1 MTHRPH
7 PKPYDDVLQTIG
19 WTPLIRL
26 NRVTDGARTPVYVK
40 AESFNPGGSVK
51 DRIGVALI
59 EAAEQ
64 EGRLRPGGTIVEGT
78 SGNTGIGLAV
88 AAAVKGYRCVFT
100 IPDKM
105 SIEKVRLLRAF
116 GAEVVVTPT
125 VEPDHPE
132 YYGTVARRIAE
143 ETPNAFLADQFY
155 NPVNPEAH
163 YRTTGP
169 EIWEQTGGL
178 VTHFV
183 ASPGTGGTISG
194 VARYLKERDPDVR
207 VIAGDPEGSVFRGYS
222 ETGEIG
228 EGAAYKVEGIGND
241 KLPGTLHFDWIDEFR
256 TVDDH
261 SSFAMARRLTREEG
275 LFVGGSTGLI
285 VHIAVNVAREVDDPE
300 ACVVAILCD
309 TGERYLSKV
318 FNDEWLEA
326 NGMGDLV
333 DAVPAS
339 MGQDDG

>member
-1 MTHRPH
+1 MNQPPHRE
-7 PKPYDDVLQTIG
+7 PYDDVLQTIG

-51 DRIGVALI
+51 DRIGIALI
-59 EAAEQ
+59 EAAER
-64 EGRLRPGGTIVEGT
+64 EGLLGPGGTVVEGT

-88 AAAVKGYRCVFT
+88 AAAVRGYRCIFT

-105 SIEKVRLLRAF
+105 SDEKVRLLRAF
-116 GAEVVVTPT
+116 GAEVIVTPT

-132 YYGTVARRIAE
+132 YYGTIARRIAD
-143 ETPNAFLADQFY
+143 ETPGAFLADQFY

-169 EIWEQTGGL
+169 EIWEQTGGRI
-178 VTHFV
+178 THFV

-194 VARYLKERDPDVR
+194 AARYLKERNPEICV
-207 VIAGDPEGSVFRGYS
+207 VAGDPDGSVFEGFSR
-222 ETGEIG
+222 TGEVGVG
-228 EGAAYKVEGIGND
+228 EPYKVEGIGND
-241 KLPGTLHFDWIDEFR
+241 KLPGTLHFEWIDEFR
-256 TVDDH
+256 TVDDRT
-261 SSFAMARRLTREEG
+261 SFHMARRITREEG
-275 LFVGGSTGLI
+275 MFVGGSTGLI
-285 VHIAVNVAREVDDPE
+285 VHVAAEIAREVDDPD

-318 FNDEWLEA
+318 FNDEWLEE
-326 NGMGDLV
+326 NGFGDLV
-333 DAVPAS
+333 DTGAAAPIEEA
-339 MGQDDG
+339 G